1 MYTNEKND
9 DLHSHRNKAVSLFT
23 IKISILYLFLLL
35 HTHIHIQSI
44 LKAWRFFHSFLELIL
59 GLSLIKKIILH

>member
-1 MYTNEKND
+1 MKKMMICTVTEI
-9 DLHSHRNKAVSLFT
+9 RQSLLT
-23 IKISILYLFLLL
+23 IKVSILYLFLLL

-59 GLSLIKKIILH
+59 GLSLIKKILLH